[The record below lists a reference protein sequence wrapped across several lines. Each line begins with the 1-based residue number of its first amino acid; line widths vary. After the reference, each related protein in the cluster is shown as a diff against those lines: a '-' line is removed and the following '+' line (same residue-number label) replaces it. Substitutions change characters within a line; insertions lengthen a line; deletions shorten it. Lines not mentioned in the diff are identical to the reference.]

1 MLPANPMLMSMMKKT
16 ISFAALFIITSS
28 LAGCG
33 DYMSRRE
40 TLSPHAGDAVA
51 ANKAIHTLDPW
62 PRASQN
68 TNIPA
73 NGERMQ
79 RVIESYRKREDG
91 AESASAAQGAQATG
105 Q

>member
-1 MLPANPMLMSMMKKT
+1 MLPANPMFISMMKKT
-16 ISFAALFIITSS
+16 FPFAALFLITST
-28 LAGCG
+28 LTGCG

-51 ANKAIHTLDPW
+51 ANKVIHTIDPW

-91 AESASAAQGAQATG
+91 AESATAAQGAQATG